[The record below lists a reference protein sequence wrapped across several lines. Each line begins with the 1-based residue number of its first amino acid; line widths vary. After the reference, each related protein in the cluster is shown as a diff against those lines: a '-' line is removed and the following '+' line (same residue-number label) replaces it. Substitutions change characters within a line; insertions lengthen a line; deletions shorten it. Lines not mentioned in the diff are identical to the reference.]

1 MKAPLTTT
9 ATLTGA
15 AEIIG
20 MMLQNNGQENVM
32 KEEKKTTLNGSF
44 QMQIPLSNEENDKNV
59 LSYST
64 VTLEL
69 PDNRKPPKRRV
80 LPVRIWAQ

>member
-1 MKAPLTTT
+1 MTTT

-15 AEIIG
+15 AEITG
-20 MMLQNNGQENVM
+20 MMLQNNSQENVM
-32 KEEKKTTLNGSF
+32 KEKKNSLNGSF

-59 LSYST
+59 LPYST
-64 VTLEL
+64 VALKL

-80 LPVRIWAQ
+80 LPVKIWAQ